1 MNTPSAVRPQ
11 SGPDVYI
18 RRRPALERFMALP
31 FVAVAGFFGAF
42 LLVQV
47 VNVLAGA
54 VPAVG
59 LSAAALL
66 PMLAV
71 GLLGAVLG
79 LTVYRP
85 CLVAD
90 ASGLHVRGVLS
101 RHDLPWPASRGELVV
116 VPAFGL
122 ISRAGAMAVQYRPAD
137 GSRAVTIHALARPVL
152 GWSGCPSADEE
163 AVDLWEWA
171 ESRGYVGAVRT
182 PAAGAG
188 AGVGTGAAPTR
199 TGHVDP
205 AVLRQEVLYL
215 SAWRTSRGPFMG
227 VLCML
232 GLVLA
237 GIVVTFLNPKNDLD
251 LVGAVIGFL
260 VFGTLTLVIVIA
272 ARSTTTIDVEGFHV
286 GGLGRVDLPWPRSRS
301 DLYVQVAS
309 TGRRSS
315 GGACVLVRP
324 DGQAVTL
331 PGSNGGRGEGGAL
344 RVWELSESIWAW
356 GVAHGVAEDDGGYH
370 PCTNRAMEE
379 RRRRSMEYLE
389 AERARLSR
397 AD

>member
-1 MNTPSAVRPQ
+1 
-11 SGPDVYI
+11 
-18 RRRPALERFMALP
+18 MALP
-31 FVAVAGFFGAF
+31 FVAVAGSFGAF
-42 LLVQV
+42 LLIQV
-47 VNVLAGA
+47 VNVLTGA

-85 CLVAD
+85 RLVAD
-90 ASGLHVRGVLS
+90 AAGLHVRGILS
-101 RHDLPWPASRGELVV
+101 RDDLPWPASRGELVV

-122 ISRAGAMAVQYRPAD
+122 LSRAGTVTVQYRPVD
-137 GSRAVTIHALARPVL
+137 GSRSVTIHALARPVL
-152 GWSGCPSADEE
+152 SWGGCPSADEE
-163 AVDLWEWA
+163 AEDLWDWA
-171 ESRGYVGAVRT
+171 EQRGYVGAVRT

-188 AGVGTGAAPTR
+188 AGVGTGAAPTW

-205 AVLRQEVLYL
+205 AVLRQEALYL

-227 VLCML
+227 VLCVL

-237 GIVVTFLNPKNDLD
+237 GIVVTFLNPKNDLE

-260 VFGTLTLVIVIA
+260 VFGPLTLVIVIA

-286 GGLGRVDLPWPRSRS
+286 RGLGRVDLPWPRSRS

-331 PGSNGGRGEGGAL
+331 PGSNVGRGEGGAL

-370 PCTNRAMEE
+370 PCANRAMEE